1 MVTVKH
7 MICGIVI
14 VAILIGTVFLTDWFD
29 EDVDEDVDDNN
40 NAWQYNN
47 YRKTAKTIVTVNNNR
62 GEDIEES
69 IVCVMKY
76 NSYCG
81 QIGGTQQIKA
91 HSTAEFYGYARVGEF
106 TIVVVEPEEG
116 KTTQEMTVASK
127 EVTIY
132 ESTTNRVTI
141 EVY

>member
-1 MVTVKH
+1 
-7 MICGIVI
+7 MITII
-14 VAILIGTVFLTDWFD
+14 FLILIGTVFLTDWFD
-29 EDVDEDVDDNN
+29 EDVDGDVDDNN

-47 YRKTAKTIVTVNNNR
+47 YRKTATTIVTVNNNR

-69 IVCVMKY
+69 IVCMMKY

-91 HSTAEFYGYARVGEF
+91 HSTAEFYGSAKVGEF

-116 KTTQEMTVASK
+116 KTTQETTVASK
-127 EVTIY
+127 EVTI
-132 ESTTNRVTI
+132 SDGITNMVTI
-141 EVY
+141 NVN